1 MKDKFQE
8 ILRFAVVGGVCF
20 LIEFGLL
27 FVLKEYAQLQLL
39 IANGFAFIVSV
50 ILNYYLCKLFVFKNA
65 NKQSTKQITIF
76 FGSSV
81 AGLFLN
87 SFLMWLFVEKVLIYY
102 LFAKII
108 VAGIVMVW
116 NYILKN
122 YALNKL

>member
-1 MKDKFQE
+1 
-8 ILRFAVVGGVCF
+8 
-20 LIEFGLL
+20 
-27 FVLKEYAQLQLL
+27 
-39 IANGFAFIVSV
+39 
-50 ILNYYLCKLFVFKNA
+50 VFKNA